1 MRIAQIAPLYE
12 SCPPQ
17 FYGGTERV
25 VSYLTEQLVRMGHDV
40 TLFASG
46 DSLTKARLVPACK
59 RALQLD
65 PNVTDPLAYHM
76 IMMGRVLQEAGGFDI
91 LHFHV
96 DYFHYPTFATGPFP
110 IITTLHGR
118 QDLPDL
124 AAVYREFGDT
134 PLVSISD
141 NQRHPLPRANWVKTI
156 HHGLPQHLLPYGE
169 GDGGYLAF
177 IGRIS
182 PEKRLD
188 RAIMIAQEAG
198 IPLKVAA
205 KIDKTDLV
213 YFHDVIEPLLG
224 NPGIEF
230 VGEINER
237 QKREFL
243 GRARALLFPIDWP
256 EPFGLVMIEAMA
268 CGTPVLAFNCGS
280 VSEVIDNGVSGVVVD
295 GMDAAYAALP
305 RVLKLDRRAVRAR
318 FEARFSSERMARDY
332 VDLYENLTRPAVPLR
347 RAEALVASGAGEI
360 YPGVDGDLRLAAA
373 ARAATVA

>member
-17 FYGGTERV
+17 LYGGTERV
-25 VSYLTEQLVRMGHDV
+25 VSYLTEELVRMGHEV

-46 DSLTKARLVPACK
+46 DSQTKARLVPGSK
-59 RALQLD
+59 RALRLD

-76 IMMGRVLQEAGGFDI
+76 IMMNRVLQDADRFDI
-91 LHFHV
+91 LHFHT
-96 DYFHYPTFATGPFP
+96 DYLHYSTFASGPHP
-110 IITTLHGR
+110 IVTTLHGR

-124 AAVYREFGDT
+124 VPVYREFCDT

-141 NQRHPLPRANWVKTI
+141 HQRTPIPRAHWVKTI
-156 HHGLPQHLLPYGE
+156 HHGLPKDLLPYGE
-169 GDGGYLAF
+169 GNGGYLAF

-188 RAIMIAQEAG
+188 RAIEIACEAG

-205 KIDKTDLV
+205 KIDKADTV
-213 YFHDVIEPLLG
+213 YFHDVIEPLLCDG
-224 NPGIEF
+224 VEF
-230 VGEINER
+230 IGEINEY

-280 VSEVIDNGVSGVVVD
+280 VPEVIDSITGIAVD
-295 GMDAAYAALP
+295 SMDAAHAALP
-305 RVLKLDRRAVRAR
+305 DVLKLDRRAVRAQFEKR
-318 FEARFSSERMARDY
+318 FTSRRMAQDY
-332 VDLYENLTRPAVPLR
+332 LDLYARLAHPVIALRSSSGLVAKEADDLYPAVD
-347 RAEALVASGAGEI
+347 I
-360 YPGVDGDLRLAAA
+360 AAA
-373 ARAATVA
+373 ARAVSAA

>member
-17 FYGGTERV
+17 LYGGTERV

-46 DSLTKARLVPACK
+46 DSQTKARLVPGCK
-59 RALQLD
+59 RALRLD
-65 PNVTDPLAYHM
+65 PNVADPLAYHM
-76 IMMGRVLQEAGGFDI
+76 IMMGRVLQEAGNFDI
-91 LHFHV
+91 LHFHT
-96 DYFHYPTFATGPFP
+96 DYLHYPTFATGPHA
-110 IITTLHGR
+110 ILTTLHGR

-124 AAVYREFGDT
+124 VPVYREFCDT

-141 NQRHPLPRANWVKTI
+141 DQRNPLPRAHWVKTI
-156 HHGLPQHLLPYGE
+156 HHGLPKDLLPFGK

-188 RAIMIAQEAG
+188 RAIMIAREAG

-205 KIDKTDLV
+205 KIDKADRV

-224 NPGIEF
+224 EPGVEF
-230 VGEINER
+230 IGEINEH
-237 QKREFL
+237 QKRNFL

-280 VSEVIDNGVSGVVVD
+280 VTEVIDNGLTGVVVD
-295 GMDAAYAALP
+295 GMEEAYAALP
-305 RVLKLDRRAVRAR
+305 GVLKLDRHVVRAE

-332 VDLYENLTRPAVPLR
+332 VELYEKLTRPVVGVRKP
-347 RAEALVASGAGEI
+347 EALVASGAGEI
-360 YPGVDGDLRLAAA
+360 YPGMDGDLAIAAA
-373 ARAATVA
+373 ARAASAA